1 MWYKSSNHFS
11 GLYWLSEHFSTKHL
25 TIARTSALA
34 AQAHSAAALLW
45 TGRAAQKSPSMR
57 LGSWDWGWTIGIR
70 GFMVY
75 QESRDF
81 TYQRCM
87 TGNLGHPNFC
97 EWPWP
102 FGCQSTLRIDVFAT
116 LRLTCFFGVRPF
128 MSQPQ
133 VQPQHTATM
142 SKCHSGASCSSGKG
156 IGFWCFTQV
165 QGRNLCKFNCDDC
178 HNHFLHFWIQHFN
191 FFNLLD
197 SGWAGYRQ
205 LSKTN
210 GFGVAGRNQMAFSGV
225 FPYTPQP
232 LRPPAAPPIW
242 CQALDA
248 PWCQITINNLD
259 FVSWYNYGDM
269 CFTDSTMAT
278 QKINPSLGYILNCC
292 SINSNSWWL
301 MGGLGW
307 WFGYLGSPLW
317 KGLLLR
323 GRPYKITMSWLK
335 PLQWT
340 R

>member
-25 TIARTSALA
+25 PIARTSALA

-45 TGRAAQKSPSMR
+45 TGRAAQKSPSMQRLLR
-57 LGSWDWGWTIGIR
+57 LGLNHLNPWIL
-70 GFMVY
+70 VY
-75 QESRDF
+75 QETSHIRDVWQAIWDIPIF
-81 TYQRCM
+81 V
-87 TGNLGHPNFC
+87 NGHESLVVNQLYELMFC
-97 EWPWP
+97 YNK
-102 FGCQSTLRIDVFAT
+102 
-116 LRLTCFFGVRPF
+116 RLTCFFGVRPF